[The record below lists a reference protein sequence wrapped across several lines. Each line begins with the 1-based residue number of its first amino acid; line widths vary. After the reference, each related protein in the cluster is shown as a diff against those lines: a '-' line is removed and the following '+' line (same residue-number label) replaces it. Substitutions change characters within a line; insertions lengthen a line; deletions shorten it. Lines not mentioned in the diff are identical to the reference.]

1 MRSNAKYCEMEALV
15 EKTGVGLVGLNEVL
29 SEKPPNS
36 LERY

>member
-15 EKTGVGLVGLNEVL
+15 EKTGDGGLEEVI

-36 LERY
+36 IKRY